1 MVMIRIPPM
10 RVGNRDSEVRSRTFW
25 TWPVLLCGA
34 LVCLIGVV
42 PGTSQ
47 EVPGTSQEV
56 PGTSGP
62 TLPGP
67 RIADVELRVDAP
79 LPPQAF
85 DWTSL
90 SVLRPGEPLSESA
103 VRRTL
108 SNIYATG
115 RVEEAEVLTR
125 SSAPGEVTVVLVVR
139 LRTWVEAVDIV
150 GQPVLKL
157 RQLQR
162 VIRQK
167 PSSPLSDAS
176 LAASRDALVELY
188 WSQGFRNP
196 EIGVDVQAVA
206 AKRARVVFDIVAG
219 ERALVGDVSF
229 RGDLGGI
236 DEEPLREVLR
246 TRSGRPYDED
256 RLQQD
261 VERLRNWWLKRDYLG
276 TRIRGP
282 EEVFDSERGVVDLT
296 FDIDAGMPVEVEVLG
311 TSRRR
316 LAKQGQLGFLRD
328 PSFDAALVEQSC
340 PKLVTYYQRKGFY
353 RADVQC
359 RLEESPEQRRLVV
372 EIDKGEPHEIRS
384 VRFTGNEEISS
395 QTLASLM
402 RTGVRQRLRPG
413 SGHMVREDLDE
424 DEDNLRSYYLLQG
437 FDQVEIG
444 PTVIY
449 LDGTAIEIEVPISE
463 GPRRRVVELTW
474 SGQQVFTNDE
484 IERSLSLRSSGPFHP
499 ALLEE
504 SLNVLRTLYEDRG
517 YRSASI
523 VPRLDW
529 STDGLLVDVHL
540 EIEEGTQQVLDRVLL
555 RGLHRSRRE
564 PVLRSMG
571 LERGEALSRRR
582 LLEAERELYRLGMF
596 SRVDVELAPTHELD
610 GARDVVVEVE
620 EGQRWRLGYGF
631 SYHSDDGLGGLFRL
645 VRSNIGGRGDR
656 FQLDIRGNKAEGR
669 TRFIYD
675 QPSFLNTNI
684 PITFILFQEEE
695 LRDTFSVLGVGTQV
709 VLTKDWR
716 SHRAGLIYEYRS
728 VETEITGDFI
738 DLTDLERED
747 REVEISSL
755 TPNLFLD
762 HRDDPLN
769 PTSGWSTNLQLEYA
783 FPFGDAEANF
793 TKLFW
798 QQTQYVPLGSLGGLA
813 ASLRLGAIENLSD
826 DAPLD
831 PLVPEDLPSARVPI
845 SERFFAGGRTSHR
858 AFERDSLGIPGETL
872 SADANGNLVELGG
885 NGLMVLNLDY
895 RFPISGDFGGTV
907 FFDLGN
913 VWADW
918 RDFDP
923 SELEAGAGLGFRY
936 ASPIGPIRLEIGWKL
951 DSEFSGD
958 EDPVFFL
965 SFGNPF

>member
-1 MVMIRIPPM
+1 MPD
-10 RVGNRDSEVRSRTFW
+10 GKQGSEVMGRLFQRTGVVLAW
-25 TWPVLLCGA
+25 VVLLA
-34 LVCLIGVV
+34 LAVVV

-47 EVPGTSQEV
+47 VVPGTSQIALDAVV
-56 PGTSGP
+56 PGTSR
-62 TLPGP
+62 LADAAP

-79 LPPQAF
+79 WPARGL

-90 SVLRPGEPLSESA
+90 SVLVPGEPLNEAA

-125 SSAPGEVTVVLVVR
+125 SAGPGAVTAVLVVR
-139 LRTWVEAVDIV
+139 LRPWVDAVDIV

-167 PSSPLSDAS
+167 PSSPLSDEL
-176 LAASRDALVELY
+176 LAASRDALLELY
-188 WSQGFRNP
+188 WNQGFRSP
-196 EIGVDVQAVA
+196 KLDIEVRAVA
-206 AKRARVVFDIVAG
+206 AKRARVLFDISAG
-219 ERALVGDVSF
+219 NRALVGEVRF
-229 RGDLGGI
+229 TGDLGGVG
-236 DEEPLREVLR
+236 EEPLQEVIR
-246 TRSGRPYDED
+246 TRSGRPYDEE
-256 RLQQD
+256 RLEQD
-261 VERLRNWWLKRDYLG
+261 VERLRNWWLKQDYLG
-276 TRIRGP
+276 VRIRGP

-296 FDIDAGMPVEVEVLG
+296 FEIDAGRPVEVEVLG
-311 TSRRR
+311 GSRRR
-316 LAKQGQLGFLRD
+316 LTKQGQLGFLRD
-328 PSFDAALVEQSC
+328 PSFDGALVEQSC
-340 PKLVTYYQRKGFY
+340 SRLTTYYQRKGFY
-353 RADVQC
+353 LAEVQC
-359 RLEESPEQRRLVV
+359 RLEESPEERRLVLD
-372 EIDKGEPHEIRS
+372 IDKGEAHEIRS
-384 VRFTGNEEISS
+384 VSFTGNEEIPAE
-395 QTLASLM
+395 TLEPLM

-413 SGHMVREDLDE
+413 SGRLVRDDLDE

-437 FDQVEIG
+437 FDEVEIG
-444 PTVIY
+444 PTTIY
-449 LDGTAIEIEVPISE
+449 LDGTAIEVEVPISE

-474 SGQQVFTNDE
+474 SGQQVFDDEE
-484 IERSLSLRSSGPFHP
+484 IERSLSLRSGGPFHP

-517 YRSASI
+517 YPAASI
-523 VPRLDW
+523 DPRLDW

-540 EIEEGTQQVLDRVLL
+540 EIEEGAQQVLDRVLL
-555 RGLHRSRRE
+555 RGLQRSRRE

-571 LERGEALSRRR
+571 LEQGEALSRRR

-656 FQLDIRGNKAEGR
+656 FQLDIRGNDAEGR

-695 LRDTFSVLGVGTQV
+695 LRDTFTVLGVGTQV

-716 SHRAGLIYEYRS
+716 THRAGLIYEYRS
-728 VETEITGDFI
+728 VETEITGNFV

-762 HRDDPLN
+762 NRDDPLN
-769 PTSGWSTNLQLEYA
+769 PTTGWSTNLQFEYA
-783 FPFGDAEANF
+783 FPFGEAEANF
-793 TKLFW
+793 SKLFW

-831 PLVPEDLPSARVPI
+831 PLVPEDLPSARIPV
-845 SERFFAGGRTSHR
+845 SERFFGGGRTSHR

-872 SADANGNLVELGG
+872 SVDSNGDLVELGG
-885 NGLMVLNLDY
+885 NGLVVLNLDY

-918 RDFDP
+918 RDIDLG
-923 SELEAGAGLGFRY
+923 ELEAGAGLGLRY
-936 ASPIGPIRLEIGWKL
+936 VSPIGPIRLEIGWKL
-951 DSEFSGD
+951 DSELSGD
-958 EDPVFFL
+958 DDPVFFL